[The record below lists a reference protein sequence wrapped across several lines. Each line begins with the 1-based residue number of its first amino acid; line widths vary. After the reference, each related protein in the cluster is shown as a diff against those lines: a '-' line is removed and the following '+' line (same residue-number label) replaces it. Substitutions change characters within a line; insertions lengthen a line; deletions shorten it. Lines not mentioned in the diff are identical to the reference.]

1 MGASQAPDA
10 GAVPVWRSKFYI
22 MIRITN
28 QEEFE
33 KCLPML
39 DSPDVECRLLGW
51 TLLRECTNLCE
62 DAVLVWSYYEQRR
75 LNLKHLL
82 SSFNTFSIPRGHK
95 PTEYVSY
102 SFLISNFAKKSKIY
116 FGKDY
121 ITLKNERTS
130 Q

>member
-22 MIRITN
+22 MIKVTN

-51 TLLRECTNLCE
+51 ELLCGCTDLHR
-62 DAVLVWSYYEQRR
+62 DSILVWDDR
-75 LNLKHLL
+75 
-82 SSFNTFSIPRGHK
+82 
-95 PTEYVSY
+95 TEYPIRDWISLWNEFPYFDGYRYSSVSY
-102 SFLISNFAKKSKIY
+102 SSLIKYFITRSKIR
-116 FGKDY
+116 FGNSGF
-121 ITLKNERTS
+121 LKLKYNEHTS
-130 Q
+130 

>member
-1 MGASQAPDA
+1 
-10 GAVPVWRSKFYI
+10 
-22 MIRITN
+22 MIKVTN

-51 TLLRECTNLCE
+51 QLLRGCTDLHR
-62 DAVLVWSYYEQRR
+62 DATLIYSYNERKKK
-75 LNLKHLL
+75 LKFLL
-82 SSFNTFSIPRGHK
+82 ETFDSYAVVINGNIVP
-95 PTEYVSY
+95 VSY
-102 SFLISNFAKKSKIY
+102 SSLIKDFTTKSEIF

-121 ITLKNERTS
+121 LTLRNGRTS

>member
-1 MGASQAPDA
+1 
-10 GAVPVWRSKFYI
+10 

-51 TLLRECTNLCE
+51 ELLCGCTDLHRDTLLLLRYGTSGILIRDLLTGNNEFI
-62 DAVLVWSYYEQRR
+62 WSYG
-75 LNLKHLL
+75 
-82 SSFNTFSIPRGHK
+82 I
-95 PTEYVSY
+95 VSTIHMPY
-102 SFLISNFAKKSKIY
+102 SVLIKEFTIQSKIFLPY
-116 FGKDY
+116 NCY
-121 ITLKNERTS
+121 LKLKYNEHTS

>member
-10 GAVPVWRSKFYI
+10 GAVPVWRSKFCI

-51 TLLRECTNLCE
+51 ELLCECTDLHRDTQLVWDFGIKYLLR
-62 DAVLVWSYYEQRR
+62 Y
-75 LNLKHLL
+75 
-82 SSFNTFSIPRGHK
+82 
-95 PTEYVSY
+95 
-102 SFLISNFAKKSKIY
+102 LISRYDKFVYVDKFVFKTILYSSLIKHFTLKSKKFLY
-116 FGKDY
+116 TATY
-121 ITLKNERTS
+121 IKLKYK
-130 Q
+130 